1 VSDPALALQTAVEA
15 ALRGSDA
22 LKAAMG
28 LSIVRLY
35 PLAPPDNAPFP
46 YVTIGE
52 DQIVDDETDC
62 MASSEAYTT
71 VHCWARITDDVS
83 GSRAQAKAM
92 AGAVRAALNTA
103 LTLTGFVVV
112 DHRFQDAR
120 HQTDPD
126 RRTAH
131 AVVTHRFLIDPA

>member
-1 VSDPALALQTAVEA
+1 MSDPALALQNAVEA
-15 ALRGSDA
+15 ALRASTP
-22 LKAAMG
+22 LKTAMG
-28 LSIVRLY
+28 LATVRLY

-46 YVTIGE
+46 YLVIGE
-52 DQIVDDETDC
+52 DQIVDDSTECVD
-62 MASSEAYTT
+62 SSEAYTT

-92 AGAVRAALNTA
+92 AGAVRMALNVELA
-103 LTLTGFVVV
+103 LTGFDVVE
-112 DHRFQDAR
+112 HSFQDTR